1 MNNLLDILNKSVNYL
16 EKKKIENSRITVEK
30 IFSEILDMQRIMLY
44 ANFEKILSEKE
55 MEKIIKNLEKLQNRD
70 FEFINAGRIVV
81 ASESRNIDIDI
92 INEVCNRLKIE
103 TNHITKNDLKKII
116 EEIKI
121 ELDYLLDYLEPEIPK
136 LKRN

>member
-1 MNNLLDILNKSVNYL
+1 M
-16 EKKKIENSRITVEK
+16 EK
-30 IFSEILDMQRIMLY
+30 
-44 ANFEKILSEKE
+44 EKE
-55 MEKIIKNLEKLQNRD
+55 MEKIIKNLEKLLTKD

-92 INEVCNRLKIE
+92 VNSICNKLKVE
-103 TNHITKNDLKKII
+103 TNHIRKNELKKII

-136 LKRN
+136 LKREID